1 MGSSI
6 LASLSEAGG
15 NDPFDLVS
23 KPLPSH
29 SLDHADRVER
39 NPRLCIM
46 QARGPKRG
54 RSANLEHAE
63 YTGLGVIAASFG
75 TIRECRCGNPRPTP
89 EFLAPPVIPLL
100 YDWSVC
106 CRPILKVTN

>member
-39 NPRLCIM
+39 NPHLCIM
-46 QARGPKRG
+46 QARGPNHG
-54 RSANLEHAE
+54 TPANLEQIE
-63 YTGLGVIAASFG
+63 YMEISVIAALFG
-75 TIRECRCGNPRPTP
+75 ATCECRCGNPRPTP
-89 EFLAPPVIPLL
+89 ESLRFG
-100 YDWSVC
+100 SFM
-106 CRPILKVTN
+106 

>member
-54 RSANLEHAE
+54 TRANPEDAG
-63 YTGLGVIAASFG
+63 YTEVSVTAASLG
-75 TIRECRCGNPRPTP
+75 ATRECRCGNPRPTP
-89 EFLAPPVIPLL
+89 EFLPSTNRRAASLL
-100 YDWSVC
+100 NLLPSDRYL
-106 CRPILKVTN
+106 I